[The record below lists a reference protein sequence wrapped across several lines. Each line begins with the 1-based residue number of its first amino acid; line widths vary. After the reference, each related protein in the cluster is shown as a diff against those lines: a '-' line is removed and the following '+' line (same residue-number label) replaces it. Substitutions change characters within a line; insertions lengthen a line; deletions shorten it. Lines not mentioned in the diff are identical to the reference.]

1 MNKLL
6 FQIAIDLVCKDNIN
20 NGIGTLK
27 EKSLHRVIKH
37 YIESDENNHE
47 QRVLGYVA
55 NILIDNHIYEIQ
67 TANFN
72 KLRPKLDC
80 FLDKYD
86 VTVCYPIPR
95 IKYLSWINI
104 ETGEASEK
112 RKSPKR
118 GTPYLVYDE
127 LYKIKNSLKHP
138 HFHLKILLID
148 QMEYRLLDGWNET
161 KKKGSHRENRVPL
174 ELIDEIDIFSVSD
187 YEKLIPKLNDKFTSK
202 DFALSAHINLKMAQ
216 VALNILKYLGLVI
229 AVGKEKNSI
238 IYEKKLCSTR

>member
-6 FQIAIDLVCKDNIN
+6 FQIAIDLVCKDSVN

-37 YIESDENNHE
+37 YIENDEEKHE
-47 QRVLGYVA
+47 QRILGYVA
-55 NILIDNHIYEIQ
+55 DIFTDNHVYEIQ

-72 KLRPKLDC
+72 KLRAKLDC
-80 FLDKYD
+80 FLDRYD

-95 IKYLSWINI
+95 VKYLSWINI

-112 RKSPKR
+112 RKSPKK
-118 GTPYLVYDE
+118 GTSYLIFNE
-127 LYKIKNSLKHP
+127 LYKIKNYLNHP
-138 HFHLKILLID
+138 HLHLKILLID
-148 QMEYRLLDGWNET
+148 EIEYRLLDGWNET

-174 ELIDEIDIFSVSD
+174 ELIDEIDIISASD
-187 YEKLIPKLNDKFTSK
+187 YSKLMPLLNEQFTSK

-216 VALNILKYLGLVI
+216 IALNIFKYLGLITV
-229 AVGKEKNSI
+229 VGKDKNSI
-238 IYEKKLCSTR
+238 IYKKNI